1 MMNGFLYYISG
12 KTPSVTAAEIAE
24 CGLGYAIPAEKT
36 AGGVIGGP
44 DGLNGVILADARRVQ
59 SHRVAYKPDA
69 QTWRR
74 VPGTTGAWV
83 GMWNDGVPGPA
94 DLARDKQLAG
104 HFVTLG
110 DEREWLIPVARGL
123 VENEDAGRL
132 EWYTALPQRR
142 ELNDA
147 GEWVSGDVMP
157 KYGPLWDLACRWFD
171 ATRGLGDGRQVFA
184 FDGADDGAVLALG
197 YNYAGLG
204 GAEVSL
210 LGLFDERIVGQVL
223 QAVIDGPV
231 FDDFLKK
238 KLQPDG

>member
-1 MMNGFLYYISG
+1 MNGFLYYISG
-12 KTPSVTAAEIAE
+12 KTREITADEIKE

-36 AGGVIGGP
+36 AGGVMAGP
-44 DGLNGVILADARRVQ
+44 DGKNGVILADARRVLA
-59 SHRVAYKPDA
+59 HRVQYKADE

-74 VPGTTGAWV
+74 VPGTAGSWV

-104 HFVTLG
+104 HYVTLG
-110 DEREWLIPVARGL
+110 DDREWLVPVARGL

-157 KYGPLWDLACRWFD
+157 KYGPLWDLACRLFD
-171 ATRGLGDGRQVFA
+171 HTCGYSKSINVFT
-184 FDGADDGAVLALG
+184 FSGADDGAALALG

-204 GAEVSL
+204 RAEVSL
-210 LGLFDERIVGQVL
+210 LGLFDETICKEVL
-223 QAVIDGPV
+223 EMVIDWPV
-231 FDDFLKK
+231 WSDFLKK